1 LDPVWKFSNFVEL
14 DELYLLM
21 PKYRVFEMG
30 KGVRKLKNRQNWPKN
45 WISA

>member
-1 LDPVWKFSNFVEL
+1 
-14 DELYLLM
+14 
-21 PKYRVFEMG
+21 MG